1 MTPVEELI
9 AERRRVDGMGRRTFL
24 AGCITAFAGA
34 NRAASNEPPPYLQE
48 NAVPFVKLDTP
59 WLQSFALD
67 GVTEEIYAQFVRPE
81 RKWLTEVHRLKRKA
95 DGTTQ
100 LVDKQLPTDLLG
112 HQSLAIERTSGRAA
126 FWMAAPGTGWSA
138 VRFEYVADGAP
149 ANVQDY
155 VLFDRSFLPASLN
168 VTVSHDQSW
177 LIATSR
183 RKEYGRS
190 QNKLRIF
197 DLSKLLEGGPGDHAN
212 DHVAEWDVHSEPRM
226 PIQGLA
232 CSKATI
238 FIVYG
243 RSSAKLPKPLAAY
256 NLAGI
261 LQSFR
266 PDVRTGRAVFL
277 GLGEGTNYEPEGL
290 TVANLSGDSAPSLL
304 LGINGGGRS
313 KRINHIY
320 NLGSA

>member
-1 MTPVEELI
+1 MTSVEELSGQ
-9 AERRRVDGMGRRTFL
+9 RPRVDGMGRRTFL
-24 AGCITAFAGA
+24 AACIMGLAGA
-34 NRAASNEPPPYLQE
+34 NRGASNGLPSYLEE
-48 NAVPFVKLDTP
+48 NAAPFVKLDIP

-67 GVTEEIYAQFVRPE
+67 GVTAEIYAQFVRPE
-81 RKWLTEVHRLKRKA
+81 RKWLTEVHRLKRRA
-95 DGTTQ
+95 DGTSQ
-100 LVDKQLPTDLLG
+100 LVDKQLPTNLLG
-112 HQSLAIERTSGRAA
+112 HQSLAIEHTSGRAA
-126 FWMAAPGTGWSA
+126 FWIAAPGTGWSA

-149 ANVQDY
+149 ANVHDY
-155 VLFDRSFLPASLN
+155 VLFDKSFLPASLN
-168 VTVSHDQSW
+168 VTVSHDQNW
-177 LIATSR
+177 LIAISR

-197 DLSKLLEGGPGDHAN
+197 DLSKLLEGGPGDHSN
-212 DHVAEWDVHSEPRM
+212 DHVAEWNVHSEPSM

-232 CSKATI
+232 CSEATI

-243 RSSAKLPKPLAAY
+243 RSSAKLAKPMAAY

-266 PDVRTGRAVFL
+266 PDVRTGRAAFL
-277 GLGEGTNYEPEGL
+277 ALGEGTNYEPEGL
-290 TVANLSGDSAPSLL
+290 TVATLSGNSAPSLL

-313 KRINHIY
+313 KRTNHIY